1 MKSKV
6 QCRCDFVLVIPCVHL
21 MAINLVKIIENV
33 QSDGCG
39 NVDCKHSLQRQMA
52 IAYSTQYRGVTN
64 KRRVKFTGRL
74 FLDKKPNSIH
84 RFARKIEVFT
94 SNAFDF

>member
-6 QCRCDFVLVIPCVHL
+6 QCRGDFVLGIACTRLTATNV
-21 MAINLVKIIENV
+21 NNIIEKMHSKV
-33 QSDGCG
+33 CG
-39 NVDCKHSLQRQMA
+39 NADCKHSLQRQMA

-84 RFARKIEVFT
+84 RLARQIEVFT